1 MNLQRTLK
9 VQAAATGRELGLVA
23 TETEPQA
30 RGLADGYKT
39 IVQGLQ
45 VRCTGLSG
53 LPAVCAPTLKVLSL
67 TDWVAE

>member
-1 MNLQRTLK
+1 M
-9 VQAAATGRELGLVA
+9 G
-23 TETEPQA
+23 
-30 RGLADGYKT
+30 ADGYKT

-53 LPAVCAPTLKVLSL
+53 LPAVCAPTLEVLSL

>member
-9 VQAAATGRELGLVA
+9 VQAAATGCELGLVA

-30 RGLADGYKT
+30 LRLMAAKPM
-39 IVQGLQ
+39 VQGLS
-45 VRCTGLSG
+45 VRGTVVSG
-53 LPAVCAPTLKVLSL
+53 LTMVCALALEVLPL